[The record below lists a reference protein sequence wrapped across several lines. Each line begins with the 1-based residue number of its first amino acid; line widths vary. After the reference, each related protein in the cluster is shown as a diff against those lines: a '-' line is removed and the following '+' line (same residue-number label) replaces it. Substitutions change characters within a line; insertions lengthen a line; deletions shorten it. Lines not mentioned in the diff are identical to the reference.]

1 MNIEAPRLS
10 DPGSLQRPRRRWRW
24 LRREA
29 IDLGDVV
36 VQIIAVVVGILLALF
51 INNWSTQRQQQAN
64 VAEAMQ
70 AMRVELAANRDQLRG
85 NAAYLFAMAKA
96 MQDSPANKNQPPRSC
111 GGWDKWHGTRGANVV
126 DAAYQTAIATQA
138 LANMPFKH
146 AVLVSQTYGWQ
157 HLLEKRNDFEVTLLI
172 GRPQS
177 LDSCVSLIRDLGHNE
192 LALDSAYSPLIGPDK
207 APLFKAS
214 TASPTQH

>member
-1 MNIEAPRLS
+1 MNIESPKLP
-10 DPGSLQRPRRRWRW
+10 DPASPQRPGRRWRW

-51 INNWSTQRQQQAN
+51 INNWSSRRQQEAN
-64 VAEAMQ
+64 VVEAMQ
-70 AMRVELAANRDQLRG
+70 AIRAELAANRDQLRR

-111 GGWDKWHGTRGANVV
+111 GAWDKWSGTRGANLV

-138 LANMPFKH
+138 LATMPFKH

-157 HLLEKRNDFEVTLLI
+157 HFFQKANDFEFTLLT
-172 GRPQS
+172 GRSQS
-177 LDSCVSLIRDLGHNE
+177 LGSCVDLIRDMGNNE

-207 APLFKAS
+207 APLAKAS
-214 TASPTQH
+214 AASPTQH